1 MAVTKAEKATELH
14 QMESAFKGSE
24 SAILLDYKGLTV
36 PQVTDLRRQIR
47 GAKARYKVVKNSLA
61 KRALTGTSFEAL
73 EQHFVGMTAVAYTDT
88 DPVALAKTLTT
99 FIKATPT
106 LTIKAAVVQGSAI
119 APAAVTDLAN
129 MPGKP
134 ELYARLLGTMQAPMT
149 NLVRVL
155 SAVPRDLVNVLAQA
169 EKKRLEFE
177 KLRAESRER

>member
-14 QMESAFKGSE
+14 QMESAFKGSD

-61 KRALTGTSFEAL
+61 KRALKGTSFEAL
-73 EQHFVGMTAVAYTDT
+73 EQHFVGMTAVAHTDT

-119 APAAVTDLAN
+119 APSAVTDLAN

>member
-61 KRALTGTSFEAL
+61 KRALKGTSFEAL

-88 DPVALAKTLTT
+88 DPVALA
-99 FIKATPT
+99 
-106 LTIKAAVVQGSAI
+106 
-119 APAAVTDLAN
+119 
-129 MPGKP
+129 
-134 ELYARLLGTMQAPMT
+134 
-149 NLVRVL
+149 
-155 SAVPRDLVNVLAQA
+155 
-169 EKKRLEFE
+169 
-177 KLRAESRER
+177 